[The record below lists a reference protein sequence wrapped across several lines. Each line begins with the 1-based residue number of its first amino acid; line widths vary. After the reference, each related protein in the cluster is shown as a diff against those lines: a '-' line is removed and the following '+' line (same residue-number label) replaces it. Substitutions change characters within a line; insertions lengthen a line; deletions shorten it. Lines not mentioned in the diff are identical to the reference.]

1 MNHPYWLTRG
11 VVMEYIV
18 LQPARSRPRRVKN
31 KISHLNRLSSQNQ
44 PVLLNRML
52 EGPTIEN
59 NWFHIALEI
68 LESYQD
74 DRRRNMLF
82 TYSESKHQVRT
93 RWHWRPE
100 NTAHCSLL
108 TSHFSGVCFSRKYPN
123 NDWASGYAG
132 QVNVISVIHQPPVTV
147 MQRLEIRLRAWLAA
161 VLSTGHYL
169 PLPGTPSH
177 QSYSRN

>member
-1 MNHPYWLTRG
+1 
-11 VVMEYIV
+11 MEYIV

-93 RWHWRPE
+93 R
-100 NTAHCSLL
+100 
-108 TSHFSGVCFSRKYPN
+108 
-123 NDWASGYAG
+123 
-132 QVNVISVIHQPPVTV
+132 
-147 MQRLEIRLRAWLAA
+147 
-161 VLSTGHYL
+161 
-169 PLPGTPSH
+169 
-177 QSYSRN
+177 